1 MAKRK
6 TGSGPVAVRSIPANL
21 KYGEA
26 KDRLETILAEIESA
40 EVDVDDLAERVKE
53 AAALIRVL
61 HDKLTRTKAEVE
73 KVVAEVG
80 EKDDDEADDENDDAE
95 EDEEDDDEDEES
107 DEDDEDEEEE
117 DDEDEDEGDGERDED

>member
-6 TGSGPVAVRSIPANL
+6 SGGDQVAVRSIPGNL

-26 KDRLETILAEIESA
+26 KERLETILAEIESA

-53 AAALIRVL
+53 AAALVRVL

-80 EKDDDEADDENDDAE
+80 EKDDDD
-95 EDEEDDDEDEES
+95 EDEEDPDEDE
-107 DEDDEDEEEE
+107 DEDA
-117 DDEDEDEGDGERDED
+117 DDEDEDEDEEDDEEDEEGEEDDDERGGSSDDD

>member
-1 MAKRK
+1 M
-6 TGSGPVAVRSIPANL
+6 

-26 KDRLETILAEIESA
+26 KERLETILAEIESA

-53 AAALIRVL
+53 AAALVRVL

-80 EKDDDEADDENDDAE
+80 EKDDDEDEEEDEDEDEDADEDADDEDEEDEDEEDE
-95 EDEEDDDEDEES
+95 EDEEDDDERGGSS
-107 DEDDEDEEEE
+107 DDD
-117 DDEDEDEGDGERDED
+117 

>member
-1 MAKRK
+1 M
-6 TGSGPVAVRSIPANL
+6 

-26 KDRLETILAEIESA
+26 KERLETILAEIESA

-53 AAALIRVL
+53 AAALVRVL

-80 EKDDDEADDENDDAE
+80 EKDDDEE
-95 EDEEDDDEDEES
+95 EDEEDDEDA
-107 DEDDEDEEEE
+107 DDEDEE
-117 DDEDEDEGDGERDED
+117 DEDEDEDEAGDDEDDDEDDDERGGSSDDD

>member
-6 TGSGPVAVRSIPANL
+6 SGGDQVAVRSIPGNL

-26 KDRLETILAEIESA
+26 KERLETILAEIESA

-53 AAALIRVL
+53 AAALVRVL

-80 EKDDDEADDENDDAE
+80 EKDDDEE
-95 EDEEDDDEDEES
+95 EDEEDDEDA
-107 DEDDEDEEEE
+107 DDEDEE
-117 DDEDEDEGDGERDED
+117 DEDEDEDEAGDDEDDDEDDDERGGSSDDD

>member
-1 MAKRK
+1 M
-6 TGSGPVAVRSIPANL
+6 
-21 KYGEA
+21 
-26 KDRLETILAEIESA
+26 ETILAEIESA

>member
-6 TGSGPVAVRSIPANL
+6 SGGDPVADRSIPANL
-21 KYGEA
+21 KYGDA

-53 AAALIRVL
+53 AAALVRVL

-80 EKDDDEADDENDDAE
+80 EKDDDP
-95 EDEEDDDEDEES
+95 EDD
-107 DEDDEDEEEE
+107 
-117 DDEDEDEGDGERDED
+117 DDEDEDEDEDGEDEDEDDDDGSDGKSDDD